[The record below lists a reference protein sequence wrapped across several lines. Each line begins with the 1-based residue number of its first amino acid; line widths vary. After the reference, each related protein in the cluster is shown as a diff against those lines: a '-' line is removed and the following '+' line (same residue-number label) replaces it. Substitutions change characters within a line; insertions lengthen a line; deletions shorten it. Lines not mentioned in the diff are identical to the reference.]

1 MSNNSEDPNQEVPPE
16 GEEESRP
23 QAKSGFFGRVPDFV
37 FAIPIVFLIL
47 VVFVFGACLLAW

>member
-1 MSNNSEDPNQEVPPE
+1 MSNNSEEPNQETPPE
-16 GEEESRP
+16 EKGGSRP

-37 FAIPIVFLIL
+37 FAIPIVFLVL

>member
-1 MSNNSEDPNQEVPPE
+1 MSNNSEEPNQETPPE
-16 GEEESRP
+16 EEGESRP
-23 QAKSGFFGRVPDFV
+23 KPKSGFFGRVPDFV

>member
-1 MSNNSEDPNQEVPPE
+1 MSGNSDEPNQETPPE
-16 GEEESRP
+16 EKGDSHP